1 MLSTK
6 YAKGLSA
13 ELLFFENDVDVL
25 LLRSI
30 LERKYE
36 NNVNSQSKFR
46 RVPTVEFTLG
56 GHFKILV

>member
-1 MLSTK
+1 MLAFLLSTK

-13 ELLFFENDVDVL
+13 ELLLFENDVDVL

-36 NNVNSQSKFR
+36 NNVDSQSKFR
-46 RVPTVEFTLG
+46 RVSTVEFTLEI
-56 GHFKILV
+56 HF